1 MRISQLYRALAGQ
14 AWPSTY
20 DMALRA
26 PQLDSRAVQ
35 PGDVFIAVPGTRHDG
50 HDFVADAL
58 ARGARIALIHRNVPD
73 CTTLDV
79 RAPLTADT
87 IQRWRAP
94 GCFRVENT
102 VAALQQW
109 ARTWRAW
116 HPHVRVVGVTG
127 SVGKTSTKE
136 LIAHVLNAH
145 QPTLKNPGN
154 YNNEL
159 GLPLSLLALR
169 GHHRRAVLEM
179 GFYVPGDITLLC
191 SIAQPQVGVVT
202 NVSLVHAERAGDQ
215 ATIARGKAE
224 LVQALPAGGVAVLN
238 ADDPWVRAMAHQTRA
253 HVVFYGFGPEAHVRG
268 LAVHSLGL
276 DGIQIELEAWGQPLT
291 VRLPWPGR
299 HWAYAALAALAV
311 AWVEGVPWDRA
322 RDALTTAPPPPH
334 LRVLTTPQGARII
347 DDAYNAE
354 PKSVRAALDLLGDTP
369 ARVRVAVLG
378 DMLELGPYET
388 QAHLE
393 VGAYAA
399 ARVDHLYTFGP
410 RAAAIARGAVNAGLA
425 PERVHAF
432 DADAIDNLVHALHAH
447 LEPDVVLLVKGSR
460 GMRMERIVEALA
472 QPNPRAEGTS

>member
-1 MRISQLYRALAGQ
+1 MRISQLYRALTGQ
-14 AWPSTY
+14 GWPSVY
-20 DMALRA
+20 DAPLRA

-50 HDFVADAL
+50 HQFVADAL
-58 ARGARIALIHRNVPD
+58 ARGARVALVHQDVPG
-73 CTTLDV
+73 CATLDV
-79 RAPLTADT
+79 RAPRSAEVV
-87 IQRWRAP
+87 QRWRAP

-102 VAALQQW
+102 TAALQQW
-109 ARTWRAW
+109 ARAWRAW
-116 HPHVRVVGVTG
+116 HPHVRTIGVTG

-145 QPTLKNPGN
+145 GPTLKNPGN

-169 GHHRRAVLEM
+169 GYHRRAVLEM

-191 SIAQPQVGVVT
+191 GIARPHVGVVT

-238 ADDPWVRAMAHQTRA
+238 ADDPWVRAMAEQTRA
-253 HVVFYGFGPEAHVRG
+253 RVIFYGFGPEAHVRG
-268 LAVHSLGL
+268 LAVRSFGL
-276 DGIQIELEAWGQPLT
+276 DGIQLDLDAWGQRMR

-311 AWVEGVPWDRA
+311 ARVEGMPWDRA
-322 RDALTTAPPPPH
+322 REALATAPPPPH
-334 LRVLTTPQGARII
+334 LRVVTTPQGARVI

-354 PKSVRAALDLLGDTP
+354 PKSVRAALDLLADTP

-378 DMLELGPYET
+378 DMLELGPYEA
-388 QAHLE
+388 QAHRE

-399 ARVDHLYTFGP
+399 ARVDHIYTFGP
-410 RAAAIARGAVNAGLA
+410 RAQAIAHGAAEAGLPPA
-425 PERVHAF
+425 RIHTF
-432 DADAIDNLVHALHAH
+432 DEEDVDELVRALRAH
-447 LEPDVVLLVKGSR
+447 LEPDTVLLVKGSR

-472 QPNPRAEGTS
+472 QTNSRAEGTP